1 MSRLKFSDR
10 NQPKAMASSGSFFSR
25 FAGIFLLLAAC
36 ASEPGTIGAALGKR
50 ADGRMFVRPAPP
62 GQGAADAGL
71 LVDDEIVA
79 IDGKD
84 VKAMSEED
92 VRRAV
97 RGDLGSTMMVTI
109 VRDGQRREV
118 PVRRSRLK

>member
-1 MSRLKFSDR
+1 MKLS
-10 NQPKAMASSGSFFSR
+10 A
-25 FAGIFLLLAAC
+25 IFLLLAAC

-50 ADGRMFVRPAPP
+50 ADGRMFVRSTPP
-62 GQGAADAGL
+62 GQGAAEAGL
-71 LVDDEIVA
+71 MIDDEIVA

-97 RGDLGSTMMVTI
+97 RGDLGSSLVVTI
-109 VRDGQRREV
+109 VREGQKREV
-118 PVRRSRLK
+118 TVKRSKLK

>member
-1 MSRLKFSDR
+1 
-10 NQPKAMASSGSFFSR
+10 MASKGSLILN
-25 FAGIFLLLAAC
+25 IFLLLASC

-50 ADGRMFVRPAPP
+50 PDGRMFVRSTPP
-62 GQGAADAGL
+62 GQGAAEAGL

-97 RGDLGSTMMVTI
+97 RGDLGSNLTIAI
-109 VRDGQRREV
+109 VREGQRKEV
-118 PVRRSRLK
+118 TVKRSRLK

>member
-1 MSRLKFSDR
+1 
-10 NQPKAMASSGSFFSR
+10 MASLREQKTSNRG
-25 FAGIFLLLAAC
+25 ALLGIFLLLVGC

-50 ADGRMFVRPAPP
+50 ADGRMFVRSTPP
-62 GQGAADAGL
+62 GQGAEQAGL

-84 VKAMSEED
+84 VKAMSEDD

-97 RGDLGSTMMVTI
+97 RGDLGSTVTVTI
-109 VRDGQRREV
+109 VRDGQKKDV
-118 PVRRSRLK
+118 PVKRSRLK